1 MKQDRRYE
9 RYQHDPTFYQVV
21 RSLDN
26 LIEQH
31 GFTHQDLIDAC
42 FVAYMR
48 FLERNPVPL
57 MVMPTPEGGRENE

>member
-1 MKQDRRYE
+1 MNRDNRYE
-9 RYQHDPTFYQVV
+9 RYQNDATFHAVV
-21 RSLDN
+21 RSMDN

-57 MVMPTPEGGRENE
+57 MIIPKPLEHPDGK